1 MKIFITG
8 AGLIGCHS
16 AAALV
21 EGGHNVTLYDVTP
34 NANYVNAIAGSKRVN
49 VIRGDLLDLPAL
61 LRAMKA
67 VKPAVVVHSAG
78 FIGSQ
83 VANPPYRGIQ
93 TNIIGSTNTF
103 EAAQLS
109 GVKRIVH
116 VSTFGVYDWDNIKR
130 GPVTEDFPRWGTQ
143 FYHATKVANELL
155 LGAYK
160 DYYGLETV
168 VVRPA
173 SVYGPG
179 HYRGG
184 SGGGKNMAEL
194 ARQCLGSSPIEI
206 YEKRVGSNDFVY
218 AKDVGRGIALA
229 CASKGAA
236 GKAFNIGTGELYT
249 PQDFRRVITKLC
261 PKREIKLIKGDDSG
275 RAGNERIN
283 ISLAQAKR
291 ILGYTPKYKL
301 AQGFKDYLAVSRKH
315 GFWS

>member
-1 MKIFITG
+1 MKILITG

-16 AAALV
+16 AAELAQR
-21 EGGHNVTLYDVTP
+21 GHNVTLYDVNP
-34 NANYVNAIAGSKRVN
+34 NANYIAAIVGSKRVS

-61 LRAMKA
+61 LRAMKT

-83 VANPPYRGIQ
+83 VGNPPYRGIQ
-93 TNIIGSTNTF
+93 TNILGSTNTF
-103 EAAQLS
+103 EACQIF

-143 FYHATKVANELL
+143 FYHATKIANELL
-155 LGAYK
+155 LGAYNN
-160 DYYGLETV
+160 YYGLEAV
-168 VVRPA
+168 VIRPA

-194 ARQCLGSSPIEI
+194 ARICLGNGPIEI
-206 YEKRVGSNDFVY
+206 YENRVGSNDFVY
-218 AKDVGRGIALA
+218 VKDVGRAIALA
-229 CASKGAA
+229 SAAKGVA
-236 GKAFNIGTGELYT
+236 GKAFNIGTGEIYT
-249 PQDFRRVITKLC
+249 PEDFRRVLAKLC
-261 PKREIKLIKGDDSG
+261 PHREIKMIKGKGDDRG
-275 RAGNERIN
+275 GNERIN
-283 ISLAQAKR
+283 ISLAQSKR
-291 ILGYTPKYKL
+291 VLGFAPKYKL
-301 AQGFKDYLAVSRKH
+301 EAGFKDYLDVSRRH

>member
-1 MKIFITG
+1 MKILITG
-8 AGLIGCHS
+8 AGLIGCH
-16 AAALV
+16 AANELV
-21 EGGHNVTLYDVTP
+21 QRGHNVTLFDINP
-34 NANYVNAIAGSKRVN
+34 NQTYIDAIAGKKRISVM
-49 VIRGDLLDLPAL
+49 RGDLLDLPAL
-61 LRAMKA
+61 LRAMKT

-78 FIGSQ
+78 FIGGQ
-83 VANPPYRGIQ
+83 VANPPYRGIR
-93 TNIIGSTNTF
+93 TNILGSVNTF

-109 GVKRIVH
+109 GVKRVVH
-116 VSTFGVYDWDNIKR
+116 VSTFGVYDWDNIKT
-130 GPVTEDFPRWGTQ
+130 GPVTEDFPRGATQ
-143 FYHATKVANELL
+143 FYQATKIANELL

-160 DYYGLETV
+160 SHYGLETV
-168 VVRPA
+168 VIRPA

-194 ARQCLGSSPIEI
+194 ARNCLGSGAIDL
-206 YEKRVGSNDFVY
+206 YEKRIGSNDFVY

-229 CASKGAA
+229 CTANGAA
-236 GKAFNIGTGELYT
+236 GKTFNIGTGETYT
-249 PQDFRRVITKLC
+249 PQDFRQTIAKLY
-261 PKREIKLIKGDDSG
+261 PKREVKLIKGADDG

-301 AQGFKDYLAVSRKH
+301 AQGFKDYLEVSKQH